1 MSRITK
7 YEPSPNSKFPYKLK
21 DDSLATE
28 LDCIHKLGTLED
40 IEDEID
46 FPLDIAF
53 RALKEGIYR
62 EEYGKLEKFDVR
74 GIELDGLGTIS
85 NICPYGDCDF
95 TTYYKDYKKSW
106 WLREDKSE

>member
-1 MSRITK
+1 MSRLTEK
-7 YEPSPNSKFPYKLK
+7 CADGYTYKEYGREDK
-21 DDSLATE
+21 VYN
-28 LDCIHKLGTLED
+28 KLGELED

>member
-1 MSRITK
+1 MNRLTK
-7 YEPSPNSKFPYKLK
+7 KVRENYCSQSGDFYDLYN
-21 DDSLATE
+21 
-28 LDCIHKLGTLED
+28 KLGKLED

-95 TTYYKDYKKSW
+95 TTY
-106 WLREDKSE
+106 